1 MTDLEMY
8 LEYDKEI
15 TRLRNTIKQLK
26 DDIDLRDEIIE
37 NLVQMNLKKVGVH

>member
-15 TRLRNTIKQLK
+15 TRLRNAIKQLK
-26 DDIDLRDEIIE
+26 EDIDLRDEIIE